1 MTAAPELD
9 PSALRAALDDLV
21 VRGAEVWDAPAV
33 ALVRTLLTKAE
44 TLDGVGRA
52 HLLKRASTR
61 FEALA
66 EEFERARAR
75 ADQTYAQLVQKGL
88 DPNKRLDS
96 ARQYGR
102 FDELARAAKRHDET
116 RVASRQAIVRPW
128 LERLS
133 HEAHKRG
140 LSQPPPPLEA
150 SGEPLVASEH
160 ETATGLSASIYP
172 HETVTGLAAAI
183 YQDAAADA
191 TARLVVAQATAEL
204 PAHAGRYHAPSVAAR
219 TLEALDALA
228 PAYLR
233 VQVARLEAIGALQRG
248 VMPPPPQKPARGAK
262 PGAKPKTTKA
272 EVAKAEVAKP
282 EAVKPKATK
291 PKATKPKATK
301 RGAKGQEPDASGE
314 ASVEAAE

>member
-1 MTAAPELD
+1 MTSVPELD

-33 ALVRTLLTKAE
+33 ALVRTLLLKAE
-44 TLDGVGRA
+44 TLDGMGRA
-52 HLLKRASTR
+52 HLLKRAATR
-61 FEALA
+61 FQALT
-66 EEFERARAR
+66 ESFTQARER
-75 ADQTYAQLVQKGL
+75 ADQTYALLARQGL
-88 DPNKRLDS
+88 DPSKRLDS

-116 RVASRQAIVRPW
+116 RVAARQAIVQPW

-133 HEAHKRG
+133 HEAHSRG
-140 LSQPPPPLEA
+140 LSQPPPPLEDNA
-150 SGEPLVASEH
+150 GELVLPE
-160 ETATGLSASIYP
+160 

-233 VQVARLEAIGALQRG
+233 VQVARLEAIGTLQRW
-248 VMPPPPQKPARGAK
+248 VIPPPPSKPERGAKAGAKPAAKPRASKARAKRGAK
-262 PGAKPKTTKA
+262 PGPASETGG
-272 EVAKAEVAKP
+272 EP
-282 EAVKPKATK
+282 EGSHDSA
-291 PKATKPKATK
+291 
-301 RGAKGQEPDASGE
+301 
-314 ASVEAAE
+314 EAAE

>member
-1 MTAAPELD
+1 MTSVPELD

-33 ALVRTLLTKAE
+33 ALVRTLLSKAE

-52 HLLKRASTR
+52 HLLKRAATR
-61 FEALA
+61 FQGLTEA
-66 EEFERARAR
+66 FTQARER
-75 ADQTYAQLVQKGL
+75 ADQTYALLARQGL
-88 DPNKRLDS
+88 DPAKRLDS
-96 ARQYGR
+96 ALHYGR

-116 RVASRQAIVRPW
+116 RVAARQAIVQPW

-133 HEAHKRG
+133 HEAHSRG
-140 LSQPPPPLEA
+140 LSQPPPPLEDNT
-150 SGEPLVASEH
+150 GEPLLPE
-160 ETATGLSASIYP
+160 

-219 TLEALDALA
+219 TLEALEALA

-233 VQVARLEAIGALQRG
+233 VQVARLEAIGTLQRW
-248 VMPPPPQKPARGAK
+248 VIPPPPSKPERGAK
-262 PGAKPKTTKA
+262 PGQKPA
-272 EVAKAEVAKP
+272 AKA
-282 EAVKPKATK
+282 KATK
-291 PKATKPKATK
+291 PRAKRPPK
-301 RGAKGQEPDASGE
+301 GARESDTGGEPERSHE
-314 ASVEAAE
+314 SEEAAE